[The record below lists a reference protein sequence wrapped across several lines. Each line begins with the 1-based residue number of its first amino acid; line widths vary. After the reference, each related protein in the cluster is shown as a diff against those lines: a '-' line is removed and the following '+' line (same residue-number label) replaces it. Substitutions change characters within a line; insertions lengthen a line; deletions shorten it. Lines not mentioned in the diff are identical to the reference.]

1 MRMAKIKDSG
11 SVVRSIQHN
20 TRERM
25 PPNADRQR
33 AGLNWI
39 FGGGVSETMNRYH
52 GLLPENVRSNAV
64 HAVELVMTASPEFK
78 GNWVDY
84 LSACDKWAMDL
95 FGAENLL
102 HVAHHFDESTPH
114 THILCVPLKDKK
126 LNANH
131 FIGGSRDRMAELQE
145 DFYQKVGKPF
155 SLERGQSK
163 SETRARH
170 SHHTLAGK
178 TAELDEREVKL
189 AQGEEKI
196 KLREKVLYEFDQ
208 QFREMYGM
216 KPADV
221 RELKTLVANWD
232 KATPAGLRVIARDIE
247 QSGAATVGEY
257 RRDREAHRK
266 KEQSRSSSFSR

>member
-25 PPNADRQR
+25 PPNADESRTRQNP
-33 AGLNWI
+33 ACMSTEAAAI
-39 FGGGVSETMNRYH
+39 RYRN
-52 GLLPENVRSNAV
+52 LMPDKVRKNAV
-64 HAVELVMTASPEFK
+64 HAVEMVMTASPEFA
-78 GNWVDY
+78 GDWRRY
-84 LSACDKWAMDL
+84 LDECDTWATEL
-95 FGAENLL
+95 FGKENLI
-102 HVAHHFDESTPH
+102 HIAHHYDESTPH
-114 THILCVPLKDKK
+114 THLVFTPLKDGK

-189 AQGEEKI
+189 AQVEEKI

-247 QSGAATVGEY
+247 QSGAATVGDY

>member
-25 PPNADRQR
+25 PPNAAPDRSAQ
-33 AGLNWI
+33 NFN
-39 FGGGVSETMNRYH
+39 FGGNTLEAMNRFH
-52 GLLPENVRSNAV
+52 ERLPDKVRSNAV
-64 HAVELVMTASPEFK
+64 MAVELVMTASPDFK
-78 GNWVDY
+78 GGFPAY
-84 LSACDKWAMDL
+84 LKACDEWAMDL
-95 FGAENLL
+95 FGAENLI
-102 HVAHHFDESTPH
+102 HIAHHFDESTPH
-114 THILCVPLKDKK
+114 THLVFTPLKDGK
-126 LNANH
+126 LNANY

-163 SETRARH
+163 SEDRARH

-178 TAELDEREVKL
+178 AATLDEREVKL
-189 AQGEEKI
+189 DQREEKI

-208 QFREMYGM
+208 QFRELYGM

-221 RELKTLVANWD
+221 RELKTLVNNWD
-232 KATPAGLRVIARDIE
+232 KANPAGLRVIARDIE

-257 RRDREAHRK
+257 RQARDAQRE